1 MPAGEP
7 TSPARLEVPLL
18 GQVPLVEA
26 LREGADTGI
35 PITVSDPGGEASQ
48 VYATIAERLDVE
60 LAPTRRHHPE
70 LRVMG

>member
-1 MPAGEP
+1 M
-7 TSPARLEVPLL
+7 
-18 GQVPLVEA
+18 EA

-35 PITVSDPGGEASQ
+35 PITVSDPDGEASQ